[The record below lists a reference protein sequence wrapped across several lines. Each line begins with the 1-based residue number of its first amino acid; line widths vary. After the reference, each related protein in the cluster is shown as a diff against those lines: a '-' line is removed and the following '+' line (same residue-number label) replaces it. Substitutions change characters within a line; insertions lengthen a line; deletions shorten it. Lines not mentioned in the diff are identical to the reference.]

1 MGGEP
6 QESGRDNKESE
17 RGRGA
22 TGEWEGSH
30 RRLRGGTGDRGEA
43 WEIERS
49 KGENKEGMR
58 RRKGGGKGWKMEG
71 RGQEREK
78 NGRKK

>member
-1 MGGEP
+1 M
-6 QESGRDNKESE
+6 QESPRRDNEESE
-17 RGRGA
+17 SGRGA